1 MKYGIPT
8 PDFLKKLIEN
18 MERGQ
23 FLEILA
29 QEKNYVSCIWKCQI

>member
-8 PDFLKKLIEN
+8 PDFFKKLIEN

-29 QEKNYVSCIWKCQI
+29 QEKNYVSCI